1 MSEKMPQKNTK
12 KRAQGLQN
20 GSQNPSK
27 MVPKRGNKGGN
38 KEHNSQV
45 APRVPQEP
53 QNEPKLVPQVS
64 NLRLKRCRKPSKIQT
79 KGVTSCSYP
88 SLCLAL
94 ARSPKFSQMPH
105 RCCPNSHFSAFTCFD
120 SVGNFPACFFSG
132 WSKRSE
138 AERGSSYLSA
148 FTCFDSVGSFPAC
161 FFRWGRA
168 KRRGARPFLLK
179 CFYLF

>member
-1 MSEKMPQKNTK
+1 
-12 KRAQGLQN
+12 
-20 GSQNPSK
+20 
-27 MVPKRGNKGGN
+27 MVPKGGNKGGN
-38 KEHNSQV
+38 EEHHSQV

-53 QNEPKLVPQVS
+53 QNEPKLVPKVS
-64 NLRLKRCRKPSKIQT
+64 NLRSKRCRKPSKIQT

-88 SLCLAL
+88 CLCLAL

-148 FTCFDSVGSFPAC
+148 FTCFDSLPVSLHAFSGGGERSEAERGRSYLSAFTCFDSVPAALAC
-161 FFRWGRA
+161 FFRCERA
-168 KRRGARPFLLK
+168 N
-179 CFYLF
+179 